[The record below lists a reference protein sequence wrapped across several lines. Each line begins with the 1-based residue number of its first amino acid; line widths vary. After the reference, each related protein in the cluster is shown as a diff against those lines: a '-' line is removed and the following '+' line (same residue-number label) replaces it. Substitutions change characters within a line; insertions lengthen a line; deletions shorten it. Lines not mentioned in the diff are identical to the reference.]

1 MHFDPSGWV
10 ILLPGIIVG
19 LTVHEYAHGYVA
31 DRLGDPTPAYSGRLT
46 LNPLAHIDLLGFLML
61 LLVKFGWAKPVPV
74 NPLNFEGNWRTGMA
88 LVALAGPGANILVA
102 FTGMLVYYLSF
113 PQGGLAAR
121 NLGAQMLFAMNYIN
135 VILAVFNLIPLPPL
149 DGSKILSAFLSP
161 SAAGWYGQLERYGPI
176 ILVLLLFSGLIG
188 RILGPAVELLYGL
201 LQVAAG
207 GLAGVFLS
215 II

>member
-1 MHFDPSGWV
+1 MHFDPSGWL

-61 LLVKFGWAKPVPV
+61 LLVRFGWAKPVPI
-74 NPLNFEGNWRTGMA
+74 NPINFRGNRRAGIA
-88 LVALAGPGANILVA
+88 LVALAGPGANLLVA

-113 PQGGLAAR
+113 PLGGIAAQG
-121 NLGAQMLFAMNYIN
+121 LGPQMLFALNYIN

-161 SAAGWYGQLERYGPI
+161 PATSWYWQLERHGPV

-188 RILGPAVELLYGL
+188 RVLGPAVNLLYGV
-201 LQVAAG
+201 LQVVTS
-207 GLAGVFLS
+207 GLAGAFLS